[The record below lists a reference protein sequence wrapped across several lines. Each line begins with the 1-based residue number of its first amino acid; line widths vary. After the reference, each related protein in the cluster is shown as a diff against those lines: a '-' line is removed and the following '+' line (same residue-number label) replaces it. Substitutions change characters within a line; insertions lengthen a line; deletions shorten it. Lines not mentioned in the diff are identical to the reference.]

1 MHPISI
7 SDTQRVWKMKNWLLL
22 EAKSIFLLPGH
33 LLYLF
38 CNNDD
43 DRRASG
49 DFRTESINKLINT
62 IICLLGFDSTEIKYN
77 QVINRRGEIWRGLLY
92 FSNGS
97 FRRRRGAAALRRR
110 RREGAILNYSCTRY
124 STQAGSTITDD
135 MTIARTMS
143 MSTMSMSI
151 MMATLRNR
159 LPAQG
164 TEGSLRWSQC
174 SLCTLQ
180 LLKEKCGNWDGMDVS
195 GEISTESQSFN
206 IKGSTFRRS
215 FPENRKVGNQIK

>member
-1 MHPISI
+1 MI
-7 SDTQRVWKMKNWLLL
+7 L

-62 IICLLGFDSTEIKYN
+62 IICLLGFDLTEIKYN

-124 STQAGSTITDD
+124 STQQAGSTITDD

-159 LPAQG
+159 LPAQRAVLDG
-164 TEGSLRWSQC
+164 HNVLCARC
-174 SLCTLQ
+174 S
-180 LLKEKCGNWDGMDVS
+180 S
-195 GEISTESQSFN
+195 
-206 IKGSTFRRS
+206 RRS
-215 FPENRKVGNQIK
+215 VEIEMVWMCRGRFPQKVNPSI